1 MVWETGDRTTRSS
14 VHTLADADAIEKCWA
29 AIGKKVPTVVNY
41 ANFYRTP
48 ATAARKHPTGS
59 TGSGDD
65 GSDATLKV
73 IRAVVG
79 ARTVGC
85 DCCPPEMTVAVGGQF
100 YDSSPSSS
108 TGRWALLLVLA
119 LPARTHVQSMG

>member
-1 MVWETGDRTTRSS
+1 M
-14 VHTLADADAIEKCWA
+14 HTLTEADAIEKCWA
-29 AIGKKVPTVVNY
+29 AIGKKAPIVVDN

-48 ATAARKHPTGS
+48 ATAARQHPTGS
-59 TGSGDD
+59 TGSGND

-73 IRAVVG
+73 VRAVLG
-79 ARTVGC
+79 APTEGC
-85 DCCPPEMTVAVGGQF
+85 ACCPPEMTVAAGCQF

-108 TGRWALLLVLA
+108 TGRWALLLALA

>member
-1 MVWETGDRTTRSS
+1 M
-14 VHTLADADAIEKCWA
+14 
-29 AIGKKVPTVVNY
+29 VNY

-73 IRAVVG
+73 IRALVG
-79 ARTVGC
+79 APNRGLRLLSARNDGC
-85 DCCPPEMTVAVGGQF
+85 RGQF

-108 TGRWALLLVLA
+108 TGRWALLFVLA